1 VPAGV
6 RSFVDLPISPLIG
19 SLRANVCPEWP
30 LAIAR
35 RQLLEQ
41 SGTARLEQAAA
52 AYRAALQ
59 EYTRDRVPFA
69 WALTQNNLG
78 TVLFRPGEREG
89 GTARLEE
96 AVGAYRAA
104 LEERTHER
112 VPLDWAMSTSNEG
125 VAMVVVIADRT
136 NDAVLAEAAVRQ
148 IELAYETMRLG
159 GHERGSAFRLE
170 QLPRA
175 QAIRDRLKGRSA
187 ESST

>member
-1 VPAGV
+1 
-6 RSFVDLPISPLIG
+6 
-19 SLRANVCPEWP
+19 
-30 LAIAR
+30 
-35 RQLLEQ
+35 
-41 SGTARLEQAAA
+41 
-52 AYRAALQ
+52 
-59 EYTRDRVPFA
+59 
-69 WALTQNNLG
+69 LTQNNLG
-78 TVLFRPGEREG
+78 TVLFRLGERES

-96 AVGAYRAA
+96 AVAAYRAA

-125 VAMVVVIADRT
+125 VAMVVIADRT

-159 GHERGSAFRLE
+159 GHERGSAFRLD

-175 QAIRDRLKGRSA
+175 QAVRDRLKGRNT

>member
-1 VPAGV
+1 
-6 RSFVDLPISPLIG
+6 
-19 SLRANVCPEWP
+19 
-30 LAIAR
+30 
-35 RQLLEQ
+35 
-41 SGTARLEQAAA
+41 
-52 AYRAALQ
+52 
-59 EYTRDRVPFA
+59 
-69 WALTQNNLG
+69 LTQNNLG
-78 TVLFRPGEREG
+78 TVLFRLGERES

>member
-1 VPAGV
+1 MNLGKALQALGE
-6 RSFVDLPISPLIG
+6 R
-19 SLRANVCPEWP
+19 E
-30 LAIAR
+30 
-35 RQLLEQ
+35 

-78 TVLFRPGEREG
+78 TVLFRLGEGEG

-125 VAMVVVIADRT
+125 VAMVVIADRT